1 MFVDLPTFTLIHT
14 LISVVAIVAGFI
26 VLGGLFT
33 AQRMG
38 LMTAIFLLF
47 TAATSITGFLF
58 PFNGFTPAIGVGIVA
73 IVILLITIIARYIR
87 RLAGG
92 WRLIYT
98 AGAVISL
105 YLNVFVLIVQS
116 FQKVPAL
123 NAYAPT
129 GSEPPFAATQG
140 AVLALFV
147 IFGLV
152 AIWKFRPVV
161 AQQIPGAA

>member
-26 VLGGLFT
+26 VRGGLFT
-33 AQRMG
+33 AQRMS

-152 AIWKFRPVV
+152 AVWKFRPVV

>member
-33 AQRMG
+33 AQRMS

-152 AIWKFRPVV
+152 AVWKFRPVV